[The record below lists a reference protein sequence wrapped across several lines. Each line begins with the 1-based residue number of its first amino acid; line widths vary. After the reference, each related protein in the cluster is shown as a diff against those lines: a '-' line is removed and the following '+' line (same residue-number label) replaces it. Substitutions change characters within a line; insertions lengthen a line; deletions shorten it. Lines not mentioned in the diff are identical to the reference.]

1 MSEVF
6 DRNRVLAMDDE
17 TLGKECVF
25 ESFKGSGNGGQKRNK
40 TSSAIRVRHLPSG
53 VTAEDAA
60 ERSWFRNRANALR
73 KLRLRISLLY
83 RLDPAPLPRPV
94 CALEHGDYPLW
105 RAVLLDAAAACEY
118 EPKPAAAF
126 LGMTPSALVKLF
138 YRDKELWESINRSR
152 LALGKT
158 ALRV

>member
-1 MSEVF
+1 MTPLF
-6 DRNRVLAMDDE
+6 DRNRVLMMDDE

-40 TSSAIRVRHLPSG
+40 TSSAVRVRHLPSG
-53 VTAEDAA
+53 TTAEDAA

-73 KLRLRISLLY
+73 KLRLKIALQH
-83 RLDPAPLPRPV
+83 RLDPAPLPREV

-105 RAVLLDAAAACEY
+105 RAILLDAAAFHGY
-118 EPKPAAAF
+118 EPKPAAAY
-126 LGMTPSALVKLF
+126 LGMSPSALVKLF
-138 YRDKELWESINRSR
+138 YRDKELWEFVNRSR